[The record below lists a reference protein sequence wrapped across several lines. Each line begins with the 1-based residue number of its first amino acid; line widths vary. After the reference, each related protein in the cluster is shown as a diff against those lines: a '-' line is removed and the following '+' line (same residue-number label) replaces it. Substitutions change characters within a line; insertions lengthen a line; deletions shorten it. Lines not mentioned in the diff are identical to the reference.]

1 MQRVLIFKIDNEEIC
16 LGTSPYFFD
25 EIEGL
30 SNVDTDIASSSTALH
45 DGAKVNNIILQP
57 RVVNISGRIRGIN
70 REEAF
75 KLRRNMIHILSSK
88 RGLGKLI
95 VRYSNNDEYYIE
107 AMVQNGVQ
115 IKEKNQGS
123 IQGNVFE
130 YDVEFYCPNPYWKT
144 EEVFETYF
152 TQVMPLW
159 EFETEIELDNEESF
173 KFGEVYHNETTILYN
188 KGDVPTGF
196 YCEVTGK
203 ITDYFILK
211 HLEKNQY
218 IKIEMDFT
226 NVKGIEI
233 YSEQGRKKIYIL
245 YKDGTKEIGYKYM
258 DLNSEFFELHAGANQ
273 LRFETNSKDVDLN
286 VKLIHKN
293 LYTGI

>member
-107 AMVQNGVQ
+107 
-115 IKEKNQGS
+115 
-123 IQGNVFE
+123 
-130 YDVEFYCPNPYWKT
+130 
-144 EEVFETYF
+144 
-152 TQVMPLW
+152 
-159 EFETEIELDNEESF
+159 DN
-173 KFGEVYHNETTILYN
+173 
-188 KGDVPTGF
+188 
-196 YCEVTGK
+196 
-203 ITDYFILK
+203 
-211 HLEKNQY
+211 
-218 IKIEMDFT
+218 
-226 NVKGIEI
+226 
-233 YSEQGRKKIYIL
+233 KIYIP
-245 YKDGTKEIGYKYM
+245 D
-258 DLNSEFFELHAGANQ
+258 NVFFIKSIKFFL
-273 LRFETNSKDVDLN
+273 
-286 VKLIHKN
+286 
-293 LYTGI
+293 